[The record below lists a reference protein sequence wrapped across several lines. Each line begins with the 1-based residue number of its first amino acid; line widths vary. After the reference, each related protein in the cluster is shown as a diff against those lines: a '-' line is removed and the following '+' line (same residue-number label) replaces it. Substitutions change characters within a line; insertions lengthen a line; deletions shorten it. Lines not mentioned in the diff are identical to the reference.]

1 MSTVPVDYVHPPAT
15 RSPAKANRAYIVE
28 RSGGYLH
35 ELSAENLVL
44 RAVHNAVDHHKRKG
58 EKHPRWVA
66 VMETF
71 ALGSTYSKDLCRLAG
86 LDPDELVSR

>member
-1 MSTVPVDYVHPPAT
+1 MEQ
-15 RSPAKANRAYIVE
+15 KF
-28 RSGGYLH
+28 LH
-35 ELSAENLVL
+35 ELTAENLVE
-44 RAVHNAVDHHKRKG
+44 RAVRNAVDHHKRKG

-86 LDPDELVSR
+86 LDPNEEVCR